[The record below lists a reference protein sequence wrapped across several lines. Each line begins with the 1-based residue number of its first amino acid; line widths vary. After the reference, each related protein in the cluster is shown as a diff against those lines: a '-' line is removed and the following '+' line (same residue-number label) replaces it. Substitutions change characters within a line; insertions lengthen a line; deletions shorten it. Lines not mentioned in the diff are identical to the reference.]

1 MEKFLSITNMVV
13 HEIETL
19 VDRLCQRPFSD
30 LCTTNN
36 VLKIFKKNQNTK
48 SKIPK
53 INVLEKKILEI
64 TSCICE

>member
-36 VLKIFKKNQNTK
+36 ILQIKKK
-48 SKIPK
+48 SKHK
-53 INVLEKKILEI
+53 IQNSK
-64 TSCICE
+64 S

>member
-1 MEKFLSITNMVV
+1 MEIFLSITNMVV

-36 VLKIFKKNQNTK
+36 VLQILKRNQNTK

-53 INVLEKKILEI
+53 VNVLEKK
-64 TSCICE
+64 

>member
-19 VDRLCQRPFSD
+19 VDRLWQRPFSD

-36 VLKIFKKNQNTK
+36 VLKILKKVKTQN
-48 SKIPK
+48 PK
-53 INVLEKKILEI
+53 FQKL
-64 TSCICE
+64 TF

>member
-1 MEKFLSITNMVV
+1 MENVLSITNMDV

-36 VLKIFKKNQNTK
+36 VLQIFKK
-48 SKIPK
+48 
-53 INVLEKKILEI
+53 
-64 TSCICE
+64 

>member
-1 MEKFLSITNMVV
+1 MEKILSITNMVV

-36 VLKIFKKNQNTK
+36 ILQI
-48 SKIPK
+48 
-53 INVLEKKILEI
+53 LKKIKTQNPKFQKL
-64 TSCICE
+64 TF

>member
-1 MEKFLSITNMVV
+1 MEKKFNITNMVV

-36 VLKIFKKNQNTK
+36 VLEVLKKNQKKNIKTPN
-48 SKIPK
+48 PK
-53 INVLEKKILEI
+53 FEKL
-64 TSCICE
+64 TF

>member
-1 MEKFLSITNMVV
+1 MERFLSITNMVV

-36 VLKIFKKNQNTK
+36 VLQILKNPNTK

-53 INVLEKKILEI
+53 VDVLEKK
-64 TSCICE
+64 